1 MPNKEGAHLRLLFV
15 IVAPTRET
23 PVFESYCKENL
34 GPLALRLALGFV
46 CVYHGYVKIMASGG
60 TTWYPGMPVVWQLL
74 IAWGEFGAGL
84 AILLGF
90 RCRLAAALVV
100 ALTMGTLMWFQGWHL
115 FQMPLHSLEPTVL
128 LVLMGL
134 ALLFLGAGELSV
146 DSRGTATTS
155 SSKPAKKR

>member
-1 MPNKEGAHLRLLFV
+1 M
-15 IVAPTRET
+15 
-23 PVFESYCKENL
+23 FESYCKENL

-60 TTWYPGMPVVWQLL
+60 TTWYPGMPVSWQLF

-100 ALTMGTLMWFQGWHL
+100 VLTAGTLIWFQGWNL
-115 FQMPLHSLEPTVL
+115 LQLPLRSLEPTIML
-128 LVLMGL
+128 LLMGL
-134 ALLFLGAGELSV
+134 AVLFLGAGELSV
-146 DSRGTATTS
+146 DARGAS
-155 SSKPAKKR
+155 SASASKPAKKR